1 MKAAILI
8 PVLASR
14 DAVGT
19 DALAMMQL
27 LEERG
32 IETRMFC
39 AGSHDVDVRT
49 HAPEKLAAFANS
61 PEDLLIYHF
70 STGWPKAHELLA
82 RSKAFRVVKYH
93 NITPSRFFTSVSKEY
108 EQACIGGRAEIA
120 SMAALGCELYLGDSA
135 YNLEELIEAGVP
147 RERGAVLAPFHRI
160 EELIATEAD
169 GAVLDELG
177 DGVRNFLMVGR
188 IAPNKGH
195 VDLVDAFATYLQA
208 SGEPA
213 RLVLLGKIDPRLE
226 AYTNAV
232 RTRIARYGIQRRV
245 RWFNGASEAQ
255 LKAAYLA
262 SHVFMLLSAH
272 EGFCVPLVEAMAVG
286 TPIVARAATA
296 VPETLGCAGI
306 GWNSADPTLYA
317 ASAARIFDDARF
329 RNELREAGM
338 HRFRT
343 QFARDVLEARFFE
356 IIEGAR

>member
-8 PVLASR
+8 PVLANR
-14 DAVGT
+14 DAVGA
-19 DALAMMQL
+19 DALAMMRL
-27 LEERG
+27 LEARG
-32 IETRMFC
+32 VETRMFC
-39 AGSHDVDVRT
+39 AGAHDVDVRT
-49 HAPEKLAAFANS
+49 HAPEKLAAFADN
-61 PEDLLIYHF
+61 PDDLVIYHF
-70 STGWPKAHELLA
+70 STGWPKANELLA

-93 NITPSRFFTSVSKEY
+93 NITPPRFFTSVSKEY

-135 YNLEELIEAGVP
+135 YNLEELIDAGVP
-147 RERGAVLAPFHRI
+147 RERGTVLPPFHRI
-160 EELIATEAD
+160 EELIASEAD
-169 GAVLDELG
+169 AAVLDELG

-208 SGEPA
+208 SAEPA

-232 RTRIARYGIQRRV
+232 RTRIARYGIERRV

-272 EGFCVPLVEAMAVG
+272 EGFCVPLVEAMAIG

-306 GWNSADPTLYA
+306 GWNSADPALYA
-317 ASAARIFDDARF
+317 ASAARVFADASF
-329 RNELREAGM
+329 RNGMREAGM

-343 QFARDVLEARFFE
+343 QFARDVLQSRFFD